1 MKKFFNFIFI
11 LVLCSAAYAAEYQSP
26 ISKNRENYFAGGNK
40 DDQTKFQLSLQAD
53 LFYPFNTGMYLGYTQ
68 TTWWKVYDGA
78 DTMSSN
84 YQPEV
89 FYKLKSKNNIFG
101 NANLKA
107 VDFIQIGPYNH
118 CSNGIEGPDHRG
130 INIYYGQ
137 MQISTPGRVSLGINF
152 KGFGYYGVSR
162 RNEDIKE
169 YKGYYAN
176 DIFLKINSADTEDL
190 SLAELHFK
198 HGGTLS
204 KRWYCVEAQT
214 IIFSSKIQPRLFC
227 QYYNGYGENILNYN
241 IKDHSLYCGLIF

>member
-1 MKKFFNFIFI
+1 MKKFIVISI
-11 LVLCSAAYAAEYQSP
+11 LLLFCSAAKATEYQSP
-26 ISKNRENYFAGGNK
+26 VSKNRENYFIGGNK
-40 DDQTKFQLSLQAD
+40 EDQTKFQLSLKAD
-53 LFYPFNTGMYLGYTQ
+53 LFYPFNTGFYLGYTQ

-89 FYKLKSKNNIFG
+89 FYRLQSKNNLFN
-101 NANLKA
+101 NANLRLI
-107 VDFIQIGPYNH
+107 DFIQLGPYYH
-118 CSNGIEGPDHRG
+118 CSNGIEGEDHRG
-130 INIYYGQ
+130 INTYYGQ
-137 MQISTPGRVSLGINF
+137 VQVSSGGRLSIGINF

-176 DIFLKINSADTEDL
+176 DVFLKLNSADVEDM
-190 SLAELHFK
+190 SLAEIHFK

-214 IIFSSKIQPRLFC
+214 ILFSSKIQPRLFC
-227 QYYNGYGENILNYN
+227 QYYNGYGENMLNYN
-241 IKDHSLYCGLIF
+241 IKDHSFYAGLIF